1 MVLDGDVD
9 VAWHMLEYSF
19 CKLYK
24 VYEIM
29 PMYEFISVKKLTALI
44 VPSSWVRYSNSP
56 R

>member
-1 MVLDGDVD
+1 MVLDVDVD

-29 PMYEFISVKKLTALI
+29 PVYEFMSVEK
-44 VPSSWVRYSNSP
+44 
-56 R
+56 